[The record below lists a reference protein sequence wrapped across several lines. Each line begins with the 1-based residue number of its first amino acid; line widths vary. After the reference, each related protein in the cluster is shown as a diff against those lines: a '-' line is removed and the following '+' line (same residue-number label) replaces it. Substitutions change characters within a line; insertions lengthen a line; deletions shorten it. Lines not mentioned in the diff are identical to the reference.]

1 MMAPM
6 AQYQGRPAKKM
17 KSKPATALRPVKKA
31 KAPAKKMPAMPM
43 PKRGGGMFDDII

>member
-17 KSKPATALRPVKKA
+17 KSKPAKAMRPVKKA
-31 KAPAKKMPAMPM
+31 KAPAKKPAMPM